1 LVKDYSKQPD
11 SKLLEL
17 PSVKESL
24 ENSKKAG
31 ELIKASIPGI
41 VEAKV
46 EETLKIEKL
55 ASAKGRAFQ
64 YRRPRLFNTRFRPD
78 RKPGSQI
85 PFSYMRQMA
94 TVYPIA
100 RACINRRITQITQLE
115 WTITTVDEEK
125 DEKGHESDIK
135 KVTNWLNKPMG
146 HKTRFREMMNTI
158 IDDLLTIDATCFEYH
173 KKRGGE
179 FIDLVSVD
187 PTTIVLRVTEH
198 GATPEPPDIA
208 YAQFIEGRKQAE
220 FTTDELLY
228 DMMRTRSLTP
238 YGLAPI
244 ESLIIQTE
252 SAIRGS
258 LYNLNHFREG
268 NVPAGFINLSEEL
281 AATKDQV
288 EEWQMWFDSVLA
300 GDLRGVHRLKIL
312 PGDSKYTPTQKLED
326 MAFER
331 FEMWLLQQTCA
342 VFDVPPRDI
351 GITLTVNKAS
361 DESQQKLSREKG
373 LLPLAHFVKEL
384 LDEIIHT
391 QMDLPQ
397 LQFEWTNLNPVDRKE
412 EIEIQEREIKLG
424 KLSVDEARIND
435 GLEPIGLGH
444 YLMTKSGPILVKD
457 FLAGEVEDEGNEKEQ
472 GKKEEKEE
480 EEKEKAMMTDLRKW
494 RNCLYKDLRD
504 GNPLR
509 ISNFFSR
516 NISKE
521 VKRQIRDSLE
531 GISTTHQVKLI
542 FDRYLDQDMKASYKL
557 LALASKMR
565 NIEDAEFE

>member
-1 LVKDYSKQPD
+1 VTREKALQDTQ
-11 SKLLEL
+11 
-17 PSVKESL
+17 
-24 ENSKKAG
+24 KAG
-31 ELIKASIPGI
+31 ELIKASVPGM
-41 VEAKV
+41 VEQQV
-46 EETLKIEKL
+46 EEKLKIEKL
-55 ASAKGRAFQ
+55 AAAKGRAFQ
-64 YRRPRLFNTRFRPD
+64 YRRPALFNSTYRPG

-115 WTITTVDEEK
+115 WMVTTVDEIE
-125 DEKGHESDIK
+125 DEKGHEANIK
-135 KVTNWLNKPMG
+135 KVTDWLHQPMG

-198 GATPEPPDIA
+198 GATPEPPEVA
-208 YAQFIEGRKQAE
+208 YAQFIEGQKVAG

-228 DMMRTRSLTP
+228 DMMRTRSMTP
-238 YGLAPI
+238 YGLSPI
-244 ESLIIQTE
+244 ESLIVQIE
-252 SAIRGS
+252 SALRGS
-258 LYNLNHFREG
+258 LYNLDHFREG
-268 NVPAGFINLSEEL
+268 NVPTGFINLSEEL

-288 EEWQMWFDSVLA
+288 EEWQMWFDSILA
-300 GDLRGVHRLKIL
+300 GDMRKVHRLKIL
-312 PGDSKYTPTQKLED
+312 PGESKYTPTQKLED

-351 GITLTVNKAS
+351 GITLFVNKAS
-361 DESQQKLSREKG
+361 DESQKKLSREKG
-373 LLPLAHFVKEL
+373 LLPLAHFIKEL
-384 LDEIIHT
+384 LDEVIHT
-391 QMDLPQ
+391 QMGLEK
-397 LQFEWTNLNPVDRKE
+397 LQFEWTNLNPVDRLE
-412 EIEIQEREIKLG
+412 EIEIQDKEIRLG

-444 YLMTKSGPILVKD
+444 YIQTKGGPVLVED
-457 FLAGEVEDEGNEKEQ
+457 FLAGEKVDEGKKEEDQ
-472 GKKEEKEE
+472 GKKEEED
-480 EEKEKAMMTDLRKW
+480 KEKAMLVDLRKW

-504 GNPLR
+504 ENPLR

-516 NISKE
+516 GIPKE
-521 VKRQIRDSLE
+521 VKNQIRDSLK
-531 GISTTHQVKLI
+531 GVSTTHQVKLI

>member
-1 LVKDYSKQPD
+1 
-11 SKLLEL
+11 
-17 PSVKESL
+17 
-24 ENSKKAG
+24 
-31 ELIKASIPGI
+31 
-41 VEAKV
+41 
-46 EETLKIEKL
+46 
-55 ASAKGRAFQ
+55 
-64 YRRPRLFNTRFRPD
+64 
-78 RKPGSQI
+78 
-85 PFSYMRQMA
+85 
-94 TVYPIA
+94 
-100 RACINRRITQITQLE
+100 
-115 WTITTVDEEK
+115 
-125 DEKGHESDIK
+125 
-135 KVTNWLNKPMG
+135 
-146 HKTRFREMMNTI
+146 
-158 IDDLLTIDATCFEYH
+158 
-173 KKRGGE
+173 
-179 FIDLVSVD
+179 
-187 PTTIVLRVTEH
+187 
-198 GATPEPPDIA
+198 
-208 YAQFIEGRKQAE
+208 
-220 FTTDELLY
+220 
-228 DMMRTRSLTP
+228 
-238 YGLAPI
+238 
-244 ESLIIQTE
+244 
-252 SAIRGS
+252 
-258 LYNLNHFREG
+258 
-268 NVPAGFINLSEEL
+268 
-281 AATKDQV
+281 
-288 EEWQMWFDSVLA
+288 
-300 GDLRGVHRLKIL
+300 
-312 PGDSKYTPTQKLED
+312 

-351 GITLTVNKAS
+351 GITLFVNKAS
-361 DESQQKLSREKG
+361 DESQKKLSREKG
-373 LLPLAHFVKEL
+373 LLPLAHFIKEL

-391 QMDLPQ
+391 QMGLEN